1 MRALNRLACLAAASA
16 AIAVPAAAQPQ
27 PVQPLPAQPPAVAL
41 GLVPLDPDEA
51 LIDELVVVGRVP
63 GPAWW
68 RVSDA
73 DTTVYVLGVP
83 SLAPKRMEWDRG
95 IFEHRLEGANAVVLP
110 FTNIRAKTSGL
121 LGSGLNLL
129 RLRSGGPFEERLD
142 PAARARFVA
151 VRERLGYPAKHYPTS
166 NPLAAGV
173 QLASDYREKSNLTTT
188 DPAKLVEL
196 LARQKGVPVVEKA
209 YDLGPLLGAIIRTSP
224 QVGRIC
230 FDEVLQQAEAGPGVT
245 LAAARAWAA
254 GNVPGALE
262 NERTYE
268 RCLAM
273 VPGGRQLDER
283 MKADT
288 AAAIKTQLQ
297 RPGHAIVLVPLRPLL
312 AQGGVLDRLRGQGLE
327 VKTPAGDVSG

>member
-1 MRALNRLACLAAASA
+1 MRPLRRLACLAAASA
-16 AIAVPAAAQPQ
+16 AFALPAAAQ
-27 PVQPLPAQPPAVAL
+27 APAVAPAQAAAL
-41 GLVPLDPDEA
+41 ADDPDAA
-51 LIDELVVVGRVP
+51 LVEELVVVGRLP

-83 SLAPKRMEWDRG
+83 SLAPKRMEWDRA

-110 FTNIRAKTSGL
+110 FTNIRTKGVGV
-121 LGSGLNLL
+121 LGAGFNLL
-129 RLRSGGPFEERLD
+129 RLRSGGPFEARLD
-142 PAARARFVA
+142 PATRDRFVA
-151 VRERLGYPAKHYPTS
+151 VRERLGFPAKHYPTS

-173 QLASDYREKSNLTTT
+173 QLASDYRERSNLTTT

-196 LARQKGVPVVEKA
+196 LARQKGVPVVEKS
-209 YDLGPLLGAIIRTSP
+209 YDIGPLLGAILRTSP
-224 QVGRIC
+224 QVGRVC

-245 LAAARAWAA
+245 LEAARAWAA
-254 GNVPGALE
+254 GDVPGALE

-273 VPGGRQLDER
+273 IPGGRAFDER

-288 AAAIKTQLQ
+288 AAAITVQLQ

-312 AQGGVLDRLRGQGLE
+312 AQGGVLDRLRGQGLD
-327 VKTPAGDVSG
+327 VRTPAGDAAGG

>member
-1 MRALNRLACLAAASA
+1 MRAPIRLACLIGLAAALA
-16 AIAVPAAAQPQ
+16 
-27 PVQPLPAQPPAVAL
+27 LPAQAQAPP
-41 GLVPLDPDEA
+41 VPADPDATLVE
-51 LIDELVVVGRVP
+51 ELVVVGRLP

-68 RVSDA
+68 RVSDG

-83 SLAPKRMEWDRG
+83 SLAPKRMEWDRA
-95 IFEHRLEGANAVVLP
+95 IFENRLGGANAVVLP
-110 FTNIRAKTSGL
+110 FTNIRAKTSGI

-129 RLRSGGPFEERLD
+129 RLRSGGPFEARLD

-151 VRERLGYPAKHYPTS
+151 VRERLGFPAKHYPTS

-173 QLASDYREKSNLTTT
+173 QLAADYREKSNLTTT

-196 LARQKGVPVVEKA
+196 LARQKGVPVVEKT
-209 YDLGPLLGAIIRTSP
+209 YDIGPLLGAIIRTSP
-224 QVGRIC
+224 AVGRVC

-245 LAAARAWAA
+245 LQAARAWAV
-254 GNVPGALE
+254 GDVPGALE

-268 RCLAM
+268 RCLNM
-273 VPGGRQLDER
+273 VPGGRAFDER

-288 AAAIKTQLQ
+288 SAAIVKQLQ

-312 AQGGVLDRLRGQGLE
+312 AQGGVLDRLRSQGFE
-327 VKTPAGDVSG
+327 VKTPAGDRAA

>member
-1 MRALNRLACLAAASA
+1 MSNTRRALNRLACLAAVSA
-16 AIAVPAAAQPQ
+16 ALV
-27 PVQPLPAQPPAVAL
+27 LPARAQVPPAPV
-41 GLVPLDPDEA
+41 DPDAA
-51 LIDELVVVGRVP
+51 LVEELVVVARLP

-68 RVSDA
+68 RVSDG
-73 DTTVYVLGVP
+73 DTVVYVLGVP
-83 SLAPKRMEWDRG
+83 SLAPKRMEWDRA
-95 IFEHRLEGANAVVLP
+95 IFENRLAGANAVVLP
-110 FTNIRAKTSGL
+110 FTNIRAKGVGV

-129 RLRSGGPFEERLD
+129 RLRSGGPFEDRLD
-142 PAARARFVA
+142 STTQRRFVA

-173 QLASDYREKSNLTTT
+173 QLASDYRERSNLTTT

-196 LARQKGVPVVEKA
+196 LARQRGVPVVEKT
-209 YDLGPLLGAIIRTSP
+209 YDIGPLLGAILRTSS

-230 FDEVLQQAEAGPGVT
+230 FDEVLAQAEAGPGVT
-245 LAAARAWAA
+245 LQAARAWAA

-273 VPGGRQLDER
+273 VPGGRAFDER

-288 AAAIKTQLQ
+288 AAAIVAQL
-297 RPGHAIVLVPLRPLL
+297 RKPGHAIVLVPLRPCW
-312 AQGGVLDRLRGQGLE
+312 RRGACWTACAAKG
-327 VKTPAGDVSG
+327 SR

>member
-1 MRALNRLACLAAASA
+1 MRAPIRLACLLLSATLVMPASA
-16 AIAVPAAAQPQ
+16 RAQGQPQ
-27 PVQPLPAQPPAVAL
+27 ASTAPV
-41 GLVPLDPDEA
+41 DPDATLVE
-51 LIDELVVVGRVP
+51 ELVVVGRLP

-68 RVSDA
+68 RVSDG

-83 SLAPKRMEWDRG
+83 SLAPKRMEWDRA
-95 IFEHRLEGANAVVLP
+95 IFENRLAGANAVVLP
-110 FTNIRAKTSGL
+110 FTNIRAKGVGV

-129 RLRSGGPFEERLD
+129 RLRSGGPFEARLD
-142 PAARARFVA
+142 ASTRSRFVA

-196 LARQKGVPVVEKA
+196 LARQKGVPVVEKT
-209 YDLGPLLGAIIRTSP
+209 YDIGPLLGAMIRTSP

-230 FDEVLQQAEAGPGVT
+230 FDEVLAQAEAGPGVT
-245 LAAARAWAA
+245 LQAARAWATA
-254 GNVPGALE
+254 DVPGALG

-273 VPGGRQLDER
+273 VPGGRAFDER

-288 AAAIKTQLQ
+288 AAAITAQL
-297 RPGHAIVLVPLRPLL
+297 RKPGHAIVLVPLRPLL
-312 AQGGVLDRLRGQGLE
+312 AQGGVLDRLRGQGFQ
-327 VKTPAGDVSG
+327 VKTPAGDQQAP